1 MERVELTKFLKDKRP
16 NLTDNSLKSYTSLL
30 WTLNKNLFDEDK
42 LNMEDLEDTKK
53 VIDYIKTK
61 PLSSYKTILAALYV
75 LTENEVYR
83 ELMLDK
89 IKEYKDDKDKN
100 EMNEKQK
107 KEYMTQDAILAK
119 YKELE
124 ERAIK
129 LYKKRKDKRTDEDKQ
144 KIQDYIIMALMS
156 GIFMQPRRLLDFTE
170 LKINNID
177 KEKDNWI
184 DFKKKK
190 MHYNVYK
197 NSGTKGEDVIELPND
212 LSKILKK
219 WIRLNSGNEYLLVNT
234 EGNKLSNVTLH
245 SRLKNIT
252 GTGGNMFRHSFLT
265 EKFQDVLELKD
276 NMKKMGSSIANI
288 NSYIQKI

>member
-1 MERVELTKFLKDKRP
+1 MNRVELTKFLKEKRP
-16 NLTDNSLKSYTSLL
+16 KLTENSLKSYTSLL

-42 LNMEDLEDTKK
+42 LNIEDLEDTEK

-75 LTENEVYR
+75 LTDIEIYR
-83 ELMLDK
+83 ELMMDK

-107 KEYMTQDAILAK
+107 KEYMTQEEILTK

-124 ERAIK
+124 EVAKK

-144 KIQDYIIMALMS
+144 KIQEYIIMALMS

-170 LKINNID
+170 IKINNID

-197 NSGTKGEDVIELPND
+197 NSGTKGEDIIDLPDELA
-212 LSKILKK
+212 KILKK
-219 WIRLNSGNEYLLVNT
+219 WIRINNNDYLLVNT

-265 EKFQDVLELKD
+265 EKYQGVLELKD

-288 NSYIQKI
+288 NAYIQKI

>member
-1 MERVELTKFLKDKRP
+1 MNRVELTKFLKEKRP
-16 NLTDNSLKSYTSLL
+16 KLTENSLKSYTSLL

-42 LNMEDLEDTKK
+42 LNIEDLEDTEK

-75 LTENEVYR
+75 LTDIEIYR
-83 ELMLDK
+83 ELMMDK

-107 KEYMTQDAILAK
+107 KEYMTQEEILTK

-124 ERAIK
+124 EVAKK

-144 KIQDYIIMALMS
+144 KIQEYIIMALMS

-170 LKINNID
+170 IKINNID

-197 NSGTKGEDVIELPND
+197 NSGTKGEDIIDLPDELA
-212 LSKILKK
+212 KILKK
-219 WIRLNSGNEYLLVNT
+219 WIRINNNDYLLVNT

-265 EKFQDVLELKD
+265 EKYQGVLELKD

-288 NSYIQKI
+288 NAYIQS